1 MDELLRQLG
10 DLALGGIPTLILFV
24 ILVLAYR
31 FILFAPLMRIRAE
44 RRERTAGALEKSRLA
59 IANADVRAQ
68 EYAAKLRAARADIF
82 RRQEQRIEQWNAE
95 REHALAAIRV
105 SAQERVRTAQL
116 ALASQSEEARRQ
128 IEASANELA
137 AQVLAA
143 VLPAGQTAESAQ

>member
-10 DLALGGIPTLILFV
+10 DLALGSIPTLILFI

-31 FILFAPLMRIRAE
+31 FILFTPLMRIRAE

-68 EYAAKLRAARADIF
+68 EYAAKLRAARADMF
-82 RRQEQRIEQWNAE
+82 RRQEQRIQQWSAE
-95 REHALAAIRV
+95 RDQALAAIRV
-105 SAQERVRTAQL
+105 AAQERVRTAQL
-116 ALASQSEEARRQ
+116 ALASQSEEARKQ
-128 IEASANELA
+128 IEASSGELA

-143 VLPAGQTAESAQ
+143 ILPAGHAAGSAQ